1 MTAVHLHDPLA
12 FAGRVE
18 HRTIESNVLRGN
30 PLGDPYLRD
39 VPVYVPPG
47 SHGPLPV
54 IYLLAGF
61 TGRGASMLETHPW
74 KRGVIVR
81 YDQAVAN
88 GAAPPALLV
97 LPDCFTAMGGS
108 QYVNS
113 SAIGRYEDH
122 LADEIL
128 PFVDEH
134 YDTRSGARAV
144 GGKSSGGFGAL
155 HLVMRR
161 PGLFQAAGSISGD
174 CHFEYGYAHDF
185 LPAVRGLELSG
196 LTPRAYLDAFLKKPD
211 LSGDGH
217 AVINLMAMSACYSP
231 NPDSELGFDLPVD
244 LRTGERLQAVWS
256 RWLTFDPVVIAEVY
270 GDALRKLKWLYISAG
285 KSDEFQLQFSARI
298 LARRLDKL
306 GVPHEHEEFE
316 GGHFGLD
323 DRYLDL
329 IPRLVG
335 ALDS

>member
-1 MTAVHLHDPLA
+1 
-12 FAGRVE
+12 
-18 HRTIESNVLRGN
+18 
-30 PLGDPYLRD
+30 
-39 VPVYVPPG
+39 
-47 SHGPLPV
+47 
-54 IYLLAGF
+54 
-61 TGRGASMLETHPW
+61 
-74 KRGVIVR
+74 
-81 YDQAVAN
+81 
-88 GAAPPALLV
+88 
-97 LPDCFTAMGGS
+97 
-108 QYVNS
+108 
-113 SAIGRYEDH
+113 
-122 LADEIL
+122 
-128 PFVDEH
+128 
-134 YDTRSGARAV
+134 
-144 GGKSSGGFGAL
+144 SSGGFGAL